1 MLQPPSSP
9 KIGVFFFNLPFL
21 RNIDVEQKA
30 KHRIRKKT
38 KIRKG
43 DWNEK
48 EERKPTKMRK
58 D

>member
-9 KIGVFFFNLPFL
+9 KIGVFQVPFFKT
-21 RNIDVEQKA
+21 NIDVEQKA
-30 KHRIRKKT
+30 KHRIGKKA
-38 KIRKG
+38 KIGKG
-43 DWNEK
+43 IGKKK